1 MKQAII
7 KVTSDGIG
15 ELHRDNDV
23 IQLGE
28 VNDRGLAE
36 LQDTLAL
43 HDYKVSIEMTD
54 RQEGM

>member
-15 ELHRDNDV
+15 ELHRDDTV
-23 IQLGE
+23 VELGE

-43 HDYKVSIEMTD
+43 HGYKVSIEMTD